1 MLNKLDL
8 AGLARN
14 CCSAWEIS
22 GTNQFHSDDTI
33 QDLQLDCFA
42 GMQTLDYC
50 SPGTFR
56 VKNMERNVIPHPVL
70 RVEQCCLLSNL
81 FI

>member
-1 MLNKLDL
+1 MLNELDF

-14 CCSAWEIS
+14 SCSAWEIS

-33 QDLQLDCFA
+33 HDLQLDFFA
-42 GMQTLDYC
+42 GMQNLDYR

-56 VKNMERNVIPHPVL
+56 VKKYGEKGDSTFSIA
-70 RVEQCCLLSNL
+70 C
-81 FI
+81 